1 MRRTIVFG
9 KCSFPISPFF
19 FFLLLCFSAF
29 LLFPCLL
36 ACFSAFL
43 CFPAS
48 LLFCFFVSLLLCF
61 NFLLFCF
68 FASLLLR
75 FSAFPA
81 SPLLRLSAFPASL
94 LLLFSAFPCFSAY
107 SLFCFSA
114 FPCIFFFVSQF
125 SQINPKKHHFNHFNK
140 PSTSPK
146 SILSTV
152 NPKPTPEKLKQLQVN
167 RKHTLNQLTTMYI
180 YIYIIYVIYK
190 SK

>member
-1 MRRTIVFG
+1 MFLSHFAIF
-9 KCSFPISPFF
+9 FPASLFLGFF
-19 FFLLLCFSAF
+19 A
-29 LLFPCLL
+29 FPCL
-36 ACFSAFL
+36 
-43 CFPAS
+43 PAS

-114 FPCIFFFVSQF
+114 FPCVFFVSQF

-167 RKHTLNQLTTMYI
+167 PKHTLNQLTTMYI
-180 YIYIIYVIYK
+180 YIYVIYK

>member
-19 FFLLLCFSAF
+19 FLLLCFSAF
-29 LLFPCLL
+29 LLFPACLL

-43 CFPAS
+43 CFPVLCFSAS
-48 LLFCFFVSLLLCF
+48 LFLCFSALIFCFSASLPLCF
-61 NFLLFCF
+61 SASPL
-68 FASLLLR
+68 SLLLR
-75 FSAFPA
+75 FSAC
-81 SPLLRLSAFPASL
+81 PLSLLLCFSSFLLFPASL
-94 LLLFSAFPCFSAY
+94 LIRFSASLLFPA
-107 SLFCFSA
+107 
-114 FPCIFFFVSQF
+114 FFFVSQF

-167 RKHTLNQLTTMYI
+167 PKHTLNQLTTMYI
-180 YIYIIYVIYK
+180 YICYL
-190 SK
+190 